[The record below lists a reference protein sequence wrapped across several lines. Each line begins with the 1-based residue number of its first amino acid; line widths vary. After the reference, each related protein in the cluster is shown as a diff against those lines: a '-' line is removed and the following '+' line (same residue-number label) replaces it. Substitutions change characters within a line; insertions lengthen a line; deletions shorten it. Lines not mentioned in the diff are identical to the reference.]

1 MKRILS
7 LFLTALF
14 LSAGAATMG
23 SASAAGLSE
32 HIQVTSYDPGMDY
45 TAAIQRALQDG
56 SAYAMQVGAIYE
68 QQRNLKIRDQGLDL
82 EETTYFQDYT
92 TAEEFCGPWRKRRSL
107 PIPRRIWTFFSTLS
121 MRRQD
126 APGSLT
132 GCSRWWAA

>member
-1 MKRILS
+1 M
-7 LFLTALF
+7 
-14 LSAGAATMG
+14 SAGAATTG

-92 TAEEFCGPWRKRRSL
+92 TAEEILRAMEEGFCASSMA
-107 PIPRRIWTFFSTLS
+107 RRISS
-121 MRRQD
+121 
-126 APGSLT
+126 AVV
-132 GCSRWWAA
+132 